1 MFERWHTL
9 LRAATFLNVRFI
21 SMTPSLYRL
30 KHVKLVLAGAVR
42 VVELIAGGTSVLV
55 HCSDGW
61 DRTAQ
66 LSGLA
71 MLLLDPYAMMHTG
84 SPSCTCRG
92 GGRGLM
98 GVLLSP
104 TQSTPPFQRDAVH
117 LPGRADET
125 RAPMTS
131 SGTTG
136 HGSGTRC

>member
-1 MFERWHTL
+1 MFERWIL
-9 LRAATFLNVRFI
+9 SYVLNLPLRALHLNDAI
-21 SMTPSLYRL
+21 ALRL

-92 GGRGLM
+92 GGRGLR
-98 GVLLSP
+98 LL
-104 TQSTPPFQRDAVH
+104 VI
-117 LPGRADET
+117 
-125 RAPMTS
+125 
-131 SGTTG
+131 TT
-136 HGSGTRC
+136 